1 MHVKEIILKAE
12 SEVIHVR
19 LIAWC
24 NGYKQHKSW
33 KIVHRISTENC
44 AWRLDLVQNLC
55 EFWQFFSIIY
65 NF

>member
-12 SEVIHVR
+12 PEVIHVR

-33 KIVHRISTENC
+33 KKDISKEVVPV
-44 AWRLDLVQNLC
+44 AWHPPREWDWC
-55 EFWQFFSIIY
+55 MPED
-65 NF
+65 